1 MKIDAL
7 LQEIRSAYET
17 ILSHNL
23 VGIYLH
29 GSLAFGCYHP
39 VKSDIDFLVVTKN
52 EPDLSEKIALVETLL
67 RLDESAPEKGFEM
80 SVVREADCRSFRHP
94 MPFSLHFSNFHKAR
108 CAADPAAYCEG
119 MHGEDPDLA
128 AHCTVVRAVGIPLCG
143 KPVKEVF
150 GEVPREAYLDSLWG
164 DIAEAEEDILEN
176 PVYVILNL
184 CRVAAYLQD
193 SVVLSK
199 RDGGLWGLAH
209 LPERRHDLIRQ
220 ALTAYETGTEYQLL
234 GMEQEFAGELL
245 KEIQRKR

>member
-1 MKIDAL
+1 
-7 LQEIRSAYET
+7 
-17 ILSHNL
+17 
-23 VGIYLH
+23 
-29 GSLAFGCYHP
+29 
-39 VKSDIDFLVVTKN
+39 
-52 EPDLSEKIALVETLL
+52 VETLL

-94 MPFSLHFSNFHKAR
+94 MSFSLHFSNFHKAR
-108 CAADPAAYCEG
+108 CAADPAAYCES

-199 RDGGLWGLAH
+199 RDGGLWGLVH
-209 LPERRHDLIRQ
+209 LPEHWHDLIRQ
-220 ALTAYETGTEYQLL
+220 ALTAYETGMEYRLL
-234 GMEQEFAGELL
+234 GMEQAFAGELL
-245 KEIQRKR
+245 KEIRRKRRGATHETRSIIAGNDPL